1 MVSFM
6 LWMMVCIVLYIDAC
20 LFLLTHHYII
30 VMIPPPKAS
39 EALQNL
45 TSTSQFDLFMK
56 HAGNFA
62 SQLDYAPNV
71 SGDILVVL
79 SAVVVNNLLS

>member
-6 LWMMVCIVLYIDAC
+6 LWMMVCIPPYIDAC
-20 LFLLTHHYII
+20 LFLLTHHYVI

-45 TSTSQFDLFMK
+45 SSTSQFDLFMK
-56 HAGNFA
+56 YAGDFA

-79 SAVVVNNLLS
+79 SVVFINSLLS